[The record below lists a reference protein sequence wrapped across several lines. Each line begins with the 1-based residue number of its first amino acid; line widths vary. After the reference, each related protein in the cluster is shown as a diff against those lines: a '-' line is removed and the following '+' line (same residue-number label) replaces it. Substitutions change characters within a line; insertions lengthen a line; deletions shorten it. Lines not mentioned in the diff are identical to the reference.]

1 LERGVKAN
9 PPERFDVLHANVAAQ
24 MVRAGERKMSERRI
38 LNSWKEIANYLGR
51 GVRTVQRWE
60 AQLGLPV
67 HRPAGKDHSAVLAFS
82 SELDQWLDSRP
93 LRHATDG
100 SAQPANSEALQLQTL
115 LARTEVV
122 LQRLEALVAR
132 ADESHRK
139 LAQNLEVLAENEA
152 VRREL
157 RAVRSRRV
165 EAGAA

>member
-1 LERGVKAN
+1 MA
-9 PPERFDVLHANVAAQ
+9 
-24 MVRAGERKMSERRI
+24 ERRI

-93 LRHATDG
+93 VRFAHSLNGESSQDRQ
-100 SAQPANSEALQLQTL
+100 SVQVQTL
-115 LARTEVV
+115 LTRAEAV
-122 LQRLEALVAR
+122 LQRLESILNR
-132 ADESHRK
+132 ADETQRK
-139 LAQNLEVLAENEA
+139 LAETLDMLGENESA
-152 VRREL
+152 RREL
-157 RAVRSRRV
+157 RNVRSRRV

>member
-1 LERGVKAN
+1 MA
-9 PPERFDVLHANVAAQ
+9 
-24 MVRAGERKMSERRI
+24 ERRI

-93 LRHATDG
+93 VRFATSLNPHSMQD
-100 SAQPANSEALQLQTL
+100 SQSQVQALLTRAEAF
-115 LARTEVV
+115 
-122 LQRLEALVAR
+122 LQRLESILNR
-132 ADESHRK
+132 ADETQRK
-139 LAQNLEVLAENEA
+139 LAEILDVLAENESA
-152 VRREL
+152 RREL
-157 RAVRSRRV
+157 RNVRSRRL

>member
-1 LERGVKAN
+1 MA
-9 PPERFDVLHANVAAQ
+9 
-24 MVRAGERKMSERRI
+24 ERRI

-93 LRHATDG
+93 VRFATSVIAEGAPDRP
-100 SAQPANSEALQLQTL
+100 SAQVQIL
-115 LARTEVV
+115 LTRAEGV
-122 LQRLEALVAR
+122 LQRLESVLNR
-132 ADESHRK
+132 SDEMQRK
-139 LAQNLEVLAENEA
+139 LAEALDVLAENGSA
-152 VRREL
+152 RREL
-157 RAVRSRRV
+157 RNVRARRL

>member
-1 LERGVKAN
+1 MA
-9 PPERFDVLHANVAAQ
+9 
-24 MVRAGERKMSERRI
+24 ERRI

-93 LRHATDG
+93 VRF
-100 SAQPANSEALQLQTL
+100 ANSLNGESSQDRQSVQVQTL
-115 LARTEVV
+115 LTRAEAV
-122 LQRLEALVAR
+122 LQRLESILNR
-132 ADESHRK
+132 ADETQRK
-139 LAQNLEVLAENEA
+139 LAETLDMLGENESA
-152 VRREL
+152 RREL
-157 RAVRSRRV
+157 RTVRSRRV

>member
-1 LERGVKAN
+1 MA
-9 PPERFDVLHANVAAQ
+9 
-24 MVRAGERKMSERRI
+24 ERRI

-93 LRHATDG
+93 VRFGASVIANGAPDRQ
-100 SAQPANSEALQLQTL
+100 SAQVQTL
-115 LARTEVV
+115 LTRAEAV
-122 LQRLEALVAR
+122 LQRLETILNR
-132 ADESHRK
+132 ADETQRK
-139 LAQNLEVLAENEA
+139 LAETLDVLAENESA
-152 VRREL
+152 RREL
-157 RAVRSRRV
+157 QNGRARRL

>member
-1 LERGVKAN
+1 
-9 PPERFDVLHANVAAQ
+9 
-24 MVRAGERKMSERRI
+24 MTERRI

-93 LRHATDG
+93 VRFGMNFSPESSQDRQSGQVQA
-100 SAQPANSEALQLQTL
+100 L
-115 LARTEVV
+115 LARAETV
-122 LQRLEALVAR
+122 LERLESILSR
-132 ADESHRK
+132 ADETQRK
-139 LAQNLEVLAENEA
+139 LAEVLEVLAETESA
-152 VRREL
+152 RSDL
-157 RAVRSRRV
+157 RNVRSRRL